1 MSQSNELSTVNNS
14 TPAFVQDATNS
25 LGKMEAYATML
36 IKSGLV
42 PKHFY
47 ELDQYRNPIKDSNGV
62 PKGNTAAVIMTIQH
76 GLELGMSITQS
87 LQQIVPVNGLM
98 SVKGDAAKALIMKS
112 GLCKEW
118 IEEEV
123 GSGDDFGLKI
133 TSTRKDGQ
141 KISRTF
147 TIKDAKRA
155 GLWIDDAMVAKN
167 EKLRHSPWYK
177 YQSRM
182 LRYRALGFMARDLY
196 GDVLQNMY
204 TEDEARDL
212 NEDNTVMITPD
223 GMTAKITGQTNAT
236 SMVSAAEEQIA
247 ANKETESAPKP
258 TRGRPSAP
266 KKVVEEPK
274 AKEEPAPQ
282 IEDAHF
288 EEMPDVK
295 TLEEVRALGNQ
306 ETFNYVQQSLGFD
319 LQKKLFDTHPEK
331 KTKRILLELYSAHLA
346 GQLETY
352 IKSNFEVEETQ
363 PEQPAPEPKKEEPKA
378 KAEVKSEPK
387 QDGLFPELVD
397 GQRDFKNLLIVADEF
412 EKAGIAENDVM
423 DFISDNGLTYTGME
437 DFYRH
442 ATVDMLEQL
451 YNA

>member
-1 MSQSNELSTVNNS
+1 MSDLKLMEQTGAGSVGFVDKMITAVQSFEAAKELGQFIISS
-14 TPAFVQDATNS
+14 
-25 LGKMEAYATML
+25 GYA
-36 IKSGLV
+36 
-42 PKHFY
+42 PKHFDGKP
-47 ELDQYRNPIKDSNGV
+47 EAVVLAIDAGKKLGLDWF
-62 PKGNTAAVIMTIQH
+62 
-76 GLELGMSITQS
+76 QS
-87 LQQIVPVNGLM
+87 LQESFIVNGIPGY
-98 SVKGDAAKALIMKS
+98 KGKILKALVQASSVCEKW
-112 GLCKEW
+112 ET
-118 IEEEV
+118 EFF
-123 GSGDDFGLKI
+123 GSLSDGTRGVKI
-133 TSTRKDGQ
+133 TYKRKGQNQQTREY
-141 KISRTF
+141 T
-147 TIKDAKRA
+147 TEMAKMA
-155 GLWIDDAMVAKN
+155 GLWGKKKKYDKFKNAWIEYDDAWVKHPEDMLEWKAVSRVLNDFSDITKGFRPVEDLLDYKPEN
-167 EKLRHSPWYK
+167 ELHTTSD
-177 YQSRM
+177 
-182 LRYRALGFMARDLY
+182 GI
-196 GDVLQNMY
+196 
-204 TEDEARDL
+204 
-212 NEDNTVMITPD
+212 TVQ
-223 GMTAKITGQTNAT
+223 TAQQTSTNAT

-258 TRGRPSAP
+258 TRGRPAAP

-274 AKEEPAPQ
+274 AKEEPSQQ
-282 IEDAHF
+282 IEDAQF

-346 GQLETY
+346 GQVETY

-363 PEQPAPEPKKEEPKA
+363 AEQPAPEPNKEEPKPKAEA
-378 KAEVKSEPK
+378 KAEPK
-387 QDGLFPELVD
+387 QEGLFPELAD

-423 DFISDNGLTYTGME
+423 DFIETNGLTYSGME

>member
-1 MSQSNELSTVNNS
+1 MSAQNELSVVTNN
-14 TPAFVQDATNS
+14 TPAFIQDATNS
-25 LGKMEAYATML
+25 LEKMEAYASML

-47 ELDQYRNPIKDSNGV
+47 ELDTYRNPVKDANGV
-62 PKGNTAAVIMTIQH
+62 LKGNTSAVIMTIQH

-118 IEEEV
+118 IEEEIQA
-123 GSGDDFGLKI
+123 GDDSGTKI

-141 KISRTF
+141 KMSRTF

-182 LRYRALGFMARDLY
+182 LRYRALGFIARDLY

-212 NEDNTVMITPD
+212 NEDNTVVLTAD
-223 GMTAKITGQTNAT
+223 GITGKVMGSANGNNMLA
-236 SMVSAAEEQIA
+236 AAEQQLTETKTAEPAKRVTKPTAGKKAEAQPQP
-247 ANKETESAPKP
+247 KEEKQDQVIHGVEFEEVKPKP
-258 TRGRPSAP
+258 
-266 KKVVEEPK
+266 
-274 AKEEPAPQ
+274 
-282 IEDAHF
+282 
-288 EEMPDVK
+288 
-295 TLEEVRALGNQ
+295 LEEVRAMEPKQAFDYINS
-306 ETFNYVQQSLGFD
+306 VIGFD
-319 LQKKLFDTHPEK
+319 MQTRLFDQYKDK
-331 KTKRILLELYSAHLA
+331 KTKRILIEIYTAFLA
-346 GQLETY
+346 GQVETY
-352 IKSNFEVEETQ
+352 IKANFELETSEEKQ
-363 PEQPAPEPKKEEPKA
+363 LPLIEAGNEWPKLPE
-378 KAEVKSEPK
+378 S
-387 QDGLFPELVD
+387 GR
-397 GQRDFKNLLIVADEF
+397 RDFGDAMTIADAFIEKGIQEGDILDALQSNGLEF
-412 EKAGIAENDVM
+412 ESV
-423 DFISDNGLTYTGME
+423 E
-437 DFYRH
+437 DFYKR
-442 ATVDMLEQL
+442 ATVEVLNMI

>member
-1 MSQSNELSTVNNS
+1 MTQTSELSTVNNS
-14 TPAFVQDATNS
+14 TPAFIQDATNS
-25 LGKMEAYATML
+25 LEKMEAYASML

-47 ELDQYRNPIKDSNGV
+47 ELDQYRNPIKDANGV
-62 PKGNTAAVIMTIQH
+62 PKGNTAAVIMTVQH

-118 IEEEV
+118 VEEEV
-123 GSGDDFGLKI
+123 GTGDDFGAKI
-133 TSTRKDGQ
+133 TSIRKDGQ
-141 KISRTF
+141 KISRSF

-212 NEDNTVMITPD
+212 NEDNTVMLTPD
-223 GMTAKITGQTNAT
+223 GMTAKITGQTNGNN
-236 SMVSAAEEQIA
+236 VISAAEEQITSVK
-247 ANKETESAPKP
+247 NDEPKP
-258 TRGRPSAP
+258 SATRTRTT
-266 KKVVEEPK
+266 KKATPPQQELP
-274 AKEEPAPQ
+274 KEEPV
-282 IEDAHF
+282 IEDAVF
-288 EEMPDVK
+288 ETPK

-306 ETFNYVQQSLGFD
+306 ETLNYVQEALGFN
-319 LQKKLFDTHPEK
+319 LQEKLFNFNPEK

-346 GQLETY
+346 GQTDTY
-352 IKSNFEVEETQ
+352 IKSNFDIVSVATESK
-363 PEQPAPEPKKEEPKA
+363 PEAPISQPADEKK
-378 KAEVKSEPK
+378 VT
-387 QDGLFPELVD
+387 FPEL
-397 GQRDFKNLLIVADEF
+397 GENKQRDFNGTMAVADIF
-412 EKAGIAENDVM
+412 EVEGIHENDIL
-423 DFISDNGLTYTGME
+423 DFISSKGLTYTSME
-437 DFYRH
+437 DFCRC
-442 ATVDMLEQL
+442 ASIELLEMLYYGEE
-451 YNA
+451 A